1 VPKHGIT
8 QLHRLNE
15 SFDIKRFVDD
25 AAVAGESL
33 RCSGRAGSLL

>member
-1 VPKHGIT
+1 MPKHGIT

-25 AAVAGESL
+25 AAVAGEPCVTL
-33 RCSGRAGSLL
+33 IRAGSML